1 MSDLRL
7 GKLLD
12 ESEVEREDL
21 YNLICGTSP
30 SSTPN
35 TTLYLSPLTLR
46 DQKIVEKQLTKH
58 ERNREEEDERGSLL
72 LLGTDRK

>member
-1 MSDLRL
+1 VELVQVPRPTQLSIS
-7 GKLLD
+7 LL
-12 ESEVEREDL
+12 SL
-21 YNLICGTSP
+21 
-30 SSTPN
+30 
-35 TTLYLSPLTLR
+35 LR